1 MEQDRLRFWKELFQ
15 IKVQV
20 IFVQGL
26 WRRSE
31 RIERYIKMFLAIASS
46 ASVGAWIIWK
56 ELAWLW
62 AAVVAVSQVLTTIQ
76 PLLPYAERQK
86 KFALVLRDFELLFM
100 ASEFDWQSMS
110 GGELSS
116 KKINSLTE
124 KLKRKKLEILHRHM
138 PGDVF
143 PTNVTLANEAEVEA
157 NSYFA
162 YHYAVDMT

>member
-110 GGELSS
+110 GVDLSS

-138 PGDVF
+138 PDDVF
-143 PTNVTLANEAEVEA
+143 PTNVTLANEAEAEA

-162 YHYAVDMT
+162 YHYAVDMN

>member
-100 ASEFDWQSMS
+100 ASEFDWQSMA
-110 GGELSS
+110 GGEMSS
-116 KKINSLTE
+116 KKINGLTE

-143 PTNVTLANEAEVEA
+143 PPNVPLAEEAEVEA

-162 YHYAVDMT
+162 YHYADDMN